1 MSIFIS
7 DTSRE
12 AFCICPELEQAI
24 NEFAENGN
32 LAKADRMDERIA
44 ECACDVTAE
53 TEFLVLPTESRIEYI
68 EKCFN
73 VAFDTYGPCTL
84 TFRRINRGG
93 VTSKVALYTRTLIDF
108 SDCESEGVGINN
120 RRIDNIAFIR
130 QVRISDALNW
140 ATGVRLATTGDAPR
154 VTNNS
159 EYISNTV
166 NGELIRHISVLAGG
180 TMLFPSDWDVASAEM
195 KKLNTRAGIFQ
206 ETVSRLM
213 LADSIDEDVKY
224 HILAH
229 ELNKISE
236 DVTFIMFR

>member
-1 MSIFIS
+1 MSAFIS
-7 DTSRE
+7 DTYRE
-12 AFCICPELEQAI
+12 NFCIGTELEQTI
-24 NEFAENGN
+24 SEFAENGDWD
-32 LAKADRMDERIA
+32 KADRMDKRIV
-44 ECACDVTAE
+44 ECACSMTAE
-53 TEFLVLPTESRIEYI
+53 TEFLVLPTESSIEYI

-73 VAFDTYGPCTL
+73 AAFDTYGPYTL
-84 TFRRINRGG
+84 TCRRTYRAG

-120 RRIDNIAFIR
+120 RQIDNIAFIR

-140 ATGVRLATTGDAPR
+140 ATGVWLATTGDAPR

-159 EYISNTV
+159 EYVSNAV
-166 NGELIRHISVLAGG
+166 SGGLIQHISVLAGG
-180 TMLFPSDWDVASAEM
+180 SILFPSGWDVASAEM

-213 LADSIDEDVKY
+213 LADSVTEDVKY

-229 ELNKISE
+229 ELNKIGE